1 MENNT
6 LTRQDV
12 RFALIDH
19 YLTWY
24 GHLKAEDIAKVL
36 KIARPNAQALIKK
49 YELEKNKDGKERIK
63 RLGKGKVSTEHFKPP
78 KEFSDAR
85 RFLDHIRAQNLAEEY
100 FNSDQCWDRNFVE
113 LENLELIGGPNKPN
127 FKVVQQIAKALKY
140 NYCLEIDYQ
149 SRKSLSEKRLIS
161 PSRLVYVLNRYHLRA
176 YSYTSTG
183 WRDFVLTRILKASK
197 SDSKIP
203 WIEPSKDSDWSKKV
217 ELTFAPNP
225 ELPSDIVETLEMD
238 YPIENGEL
246 KVITNLL
253 TKFMLKED
261 SVSETLNQINVT
273 GTFG

>member
-1 MENNT
+1 MRD
-6 LTRQDV
+6 LC
-12 RFALIDH
+12 
-19 YLTWY
+19 
-24 GHLKAEDIAKVL
+24 
-36 KIARPNAQALIKK
+36 QALIKK
-49 YELEKNKDGKERIK
+49 YELENKDGKEIK
-63 RLGKGKVSTEHFKPP
+63 DGKGKVSTEHFKPP

-203 WIEPSKDSDWSKKV
+203 WIEPSKDSDWSKSRAS
-217 ELTFAPNP
+217 LAPNP

-246 KVITNLL
+246 KVITNLANEIY
-253 TKFMLKED
+253 TKKI
-261 SVSETLNQINVT
+261 Q
-273 GTFG
+273 